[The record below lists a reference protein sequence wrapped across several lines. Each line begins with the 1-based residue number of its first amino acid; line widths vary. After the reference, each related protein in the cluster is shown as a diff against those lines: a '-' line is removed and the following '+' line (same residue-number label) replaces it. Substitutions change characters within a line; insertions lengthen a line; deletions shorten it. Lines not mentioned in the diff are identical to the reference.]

1 MRAHVPIPRFIS
13 RFISIIVT
21 AIVLWKFC
29 SRTTTD
35 RSTKA
40 IQLGYGS
47 RSLFFFSPISSRG
60 KNSKRWRE
68 KKKRYVNKKTSSIW
82 KLYIQIG
89 LLEWRLK
96 RKRRENVSSLYSRT
110 ILRELA
116 SVIIFS
122 HFDASTSKRQKS
134 SRAKPTCCS
143 WVKIQ
148 ATNERAAQRTR
159 KVSRAYEW
167 FDV

>member
-1 MRAHVPIPRFIS
+1 MQMVYFILEIRYIKIFS
-13 RFISIIVT
+13 IKKNFIWKILIKDQSI
-21 AIVLWKFC
+21 
-29 SRTTTD
+29 
-35 RSTKA
+35 
-40 IQLGYGS
+40 
-47 RSLFFFSPISSRG
+47 

-68 KKKRYVNKKTSSIW
+68 KKKWYVNKKTSSIW
-82 KLYIQIG
+82 KLYIQIS

-96 RKRRENVSSLYSRT
+96 RERRENVSSLYSRT

>member
-1 MRAHVPIPRFIS
+1 MQMVYFILEIRYIKIFS
-13 RFISIIVT
+13 IKKNFIWKILIKDQSI
-21 AIVLWKFC
+21 
-29 SRTTTD
+29 
-35 RSTKA
+35 
-40 IQLGYGS
+40 
-47 RSLFFFSPISSRG
+47 

-68 KKKRYVNKKTSSIW
+68 KKKWYVNKKTSSIW

-96 RKRRENVSSLYSRT
+96 RERRENVSSLYSRT

>member
-1 MRAHVPIPRFIS
+1 MQMVYFILEIRYIKIFS
-13 RFISIIVT
+13 IKKNFIWKILIKDQSI
-21 AIVLWKFC
+21 
-29 SRTTTD
+29 
-35 RSTKA
+35 
-40 IQLGYGS
+40 
-47 RSLFFFSPISSRG
+47 

-82 KLYIQIG
+82 KLYIQIS

-96 RKRRENVSSLYSRT
+96 RERRENVSSLYSRT

>member
-1 MRAHVPIPRFIS
+1 MQMVYFILEIRYIKIFS
-13 RFISIIVT
+13 IKKNFIWKILIKDQSI
-21 AIVLWKFC
+21 
-29 SRTTTD
+29 
-35 RSTKA
+35 
-40 IQLGYGS
+40 
-47 RSLFFFSPISSRG
+47 